1 MSNIKGERGIGLA
14 KGVTWGTAVEPS
26 TGNGIYLQRFTP
38 PKGDR
43 KLTTNGDEFDHDM
56 PTLILPGDYPEQ
68 TGSMGGRLYFEGVE
82 RILASLFGVYVIG
95 TPPEAGV
102 VRHEFTFKPII
113 GSIFH
118 TVAWDEGDEVKCV
131 PSMKIKSGKISYD
144 EGFQFDVDFGGDR
157 VTISAWSEPLAITY
171 PSDGVGVWRLLNTTV
186 SINAQAGADFSAGDV
201 IHVNKLEI
209 SVDHKYKTLPI
220 TTGYEG
226 ISEHKQSDEHP
237 GFIIDMAFPE
247 KDAVNALYL
256 PSFDAGTKYKM
267 RIKMESAA
275 VISGKTSKYTF
286 EVNLPGLY
294 LPEPPV
300 YAMESPI
307 PTSVKLA
314 TYRVAAN
321 PTGMS
326 NVLPYAYLL
335 NTITGLTDYPA
346 S

>member
-14 KGVTWGTAVEPS
+14 KGTTWGTAVQPG
-26 TGNGIYLQRFTP
+26 TGHGVYLQRFSP
-38 PKGDR
+38 PAGNR
-43 KLTTNGDEFDHDM
+43 ALTTNGDEFDHDM

-68 TGSMGGRLYFEGVE
+68 TGSMGGRLYFEGIE
-82 RILASLFGVYVIG
+82 RILASLFGVYVVG
-95 TPPEAGV
+95 TPPESGV

-118 TVAWDEGDEVKCV
+118 ALAWDEGDEVKSV
-131 PSMKIKSGKISYD
+131 PSMKIKSGKISYS
-144 EGFQFDVDFGGDR
+144 EGFQFDVNFGGDR
-157 VTISAWSEPLAITY
+157 VTIQSWSEPLLLTY
-171 PSDGVGVWRLLNTTV
+171 PSDGKGVWRLLNTTV

-201 IHVNKLEI
+201 IHVNKLELG
-209 SVDHKYKTLPI
+209 VDLKYKTLPI
-220 TTGYEG
+220 TSGYEG
-226 ISEHKQSDEHP
+226 ISEHRRGDEHP
-237 GFIIDMAFPE
+237 DFIVDIAFPE
-247 KDAVNALYL
+247 KDTTNAAFLA
-256 PSFDAGTKYKM
+256 SFDSATKYKM

-275 VISGKTSKYTF
+275 VISGKATKYTF

-307 PTSVKLA
+307 PVSMKLA
-314 TYRVAAN
+314 TYRVASN

-326 NVLPYAYLL
+326 NVLPYAYML
-335 NTITGLTDYPA
+335 NEIPALTGYPA